1 MKNVYLLVKSTFV
14 LVGMSLSAFVWGQAA
29 TLSGTITDPRG
40 ETLPGVTV
48 LIDGTGQGTISD
60 IDGVYNLAFEAPGTY
75 VITYTYIG
83 FKKITETVTLASGQ
97 NMKKDLAMEEDALM
111 LETAIVV
118 GYGTVKSKD
127 LTGSITNVGVKDFQT
142 GNVTTPEQLIVG
154 KVSGVQI
161 TSNSGMPGAGSR
173 IRIRG
178 GTSLNASNDPLI
190 VIDGVPIDNNGISGS
205 GNALS
210 LINPDDIE
218 NITILKDA
226 SAAAIYGSR
235 AANGVI
241 IVTTKKGFSDS
252 KLHIDVSTTESFATV
267 TQTVDVLTADELR
280 DVINTNGTATQQAL
294 LGTENTDWQSEL
306 YRLGIVTDNDITFY
320 GGVKNLPYRLNLEY
334 MMEQGVLDRSQ
345 LNRMGASLALNPSYF
360 NGKLKTDANGKFFH
374 TDNFFA
380 DQGSIGTAITFDPTK
395 PVYDAASI
403 YGGYYEWQNA
413 AGLISL
419 APKNPVG
426 LLNQRDD
433 ESNVNRFIG
442 NIKLDFELMK
452 DLHGVVNGGLDMSR
466 SAGTIVVP
474 EEAASSF
481 SNGGVNNQYEQSKDN
496 RLLEAYLNYKKDVNS
511 IKSKIDFTAGYS
523 YQFWTRKEPAFASLN
538 FAGDTITPAG
548 IPTETENALISF
560 YGRLNYTLN
569 SKYLL
574 TATIRE
580 DGSSRFSPENRWGL
594 FPSVAVA
601 WLVSDEKF
609 MSDSKMY
616 LKFRAGFGVTG
627 QQDIF
632 NDYPYIANYD
642 SSTSTAQYQFGDV
655 FYYLLRPDGYD
666 PNIKWE
672 ETSSY
677 NVGIDFGFAGDKVS
691 GSLDVYKKIT
701 DDLLATISIPAGTNF
716 TNKILTNVGSM
727 ENMGVEANINIV
739 AINKKDMNLEF
750 GINGTVNKNEITNLT
765 KVADPNSPGILV
777 GDIDG
782 GIGNKVQIQAVGYS
796 ANTFYMYEQVYDE
809 DGNPIEGEYVDQN
822 NDSIINADDLIQGK
836 SPTPDFYAGFYT
848 SFRYKKWSV
857 GFSLRGEFGK
867 YMYNNISS
875 TRGVYQNIPASS
887 YMQNLSTN
895 YLETEFQTYQ
905 LLSDYYIE
913 NASFVRMDNF
923 SVGYDVGKVFNDNA
937 SLTVSAIVQ
946 NVFVISPY
954 SGLDPEIAT
963 GIDKTIYPR
972 PRIYSI
978 SANLKL

>member
-442 NIKLDFELMK
+442 NIKLDLELMK

-548 IPTETENALISF
+548 IPPETENALISF
-560 YGRLNYTLN
+560 YGRLNYT
-569 SKYLL
+569 
-574 TATIRE
+574 
-580 DGSSRFSPENRWGL
+580 
-594 FPSVAVA
+594 
-601 WLVSDEKF
+601 
-609 MSDSKMY
+609 
-616 LKFRAGFGVTG
+616 
-627 QQDIF
+627 
-632 NDYPYIANYD
+632 
-642 SSTSTAQYQFGDV
+642 
-655 FYYLLRPDGYD
+655 
-666 PNIKWE
+666 
-672 ETSSY
+672 
-677 NVGIDFGFAGDKVS
+677 
-691 GSLDVYKKIT
+691 
-701 DDLLATISIPAGTNF
+701 
-716 TNKILTNVGSM
+716 
-727 ENMGVEANINIV
+727 
-739 AINKKDMNLEF
+739 
-750 GINGTVNKNEITNLT
+750 
-765 KVADPNSPGILV
+765 
-777 GDIDG
+777 
-782 GIGNKVQIQAVGYS
+782 
-796 ANTFYMYEQVYDE
+796 
-809 DGNPIEGEYVDQN
+809 
-822 NDSIINADDLIQGK
+822 
-836 SPTPDFYAGFYT
+836 
-848 SFRYKKWSV
+848 
-857 GFSLRGEFGK
+857 
-867 YMYNNISS
+867 
-875 TRGVYQNIPASS
+875 
-887 YMQNLSTN
+887 
-895 YLETEFQTYQ
+895 
-905 LLSDYYIE
+905 
-913 NASFVRMDNF
+913 
-923 SVGYDVGKVFNDNA
+923 
-937 SLTVSAIVQ
+937 
-946 NVFVISPY
+946 
-954 SGLDPEIAT
+954 
-963 GIDKTIYPR
+963 
-972 PRIYSI
+972 
-978 SANLKL
+978 

>member
-190 VIDGVPIDNNGISGS
+190 VIDGVPIDNNGISGA

-380 DQGSIGTAITFDPTK
+380 DQGAIGTAITFDPTK
-395 PVYDAASI
+395 PVYDASSV

-442 NIKLDFELMK
+442 NIKLDLELTK

-466 SAGTIVVP
+466 SAGTVVVP

-496 RLLEAYLNYKKDVNS
+496 RLLEAYLNYKKDVSS

-574 TATIRE
+574 TATLRD

-616 LKFRAGFGVTG
+616 LKFRAGYGVTG

-677 NVGIDFGFAGDKVS
+677 NVGIDFGFGGDKVS

-701 DDLLATISIPAGTNF
+701 EDLLATISIPAGTNF
-716 TNKILTNVGSM
+716 TNQILTNVGSM

-750 GINGTVNKNEITNLT
+750 GINGTINKNEITNLT

-796 ANTFYMYEQVYDE
+796 ANTFYLYEQVYDE

-946 NVFVISPY
+946 NVFVVSPY

>member
-75 VITYTYIG
+75 VITYSYIG
-83 FKKITETVTLASGQ
+83 YKKITETVTLASGQ

-111 LETAIVV
+111 LETAVVV

-161 TSNSGMPGAGSR
+161 TSNSGMPGSGSR

-267 TQTVDVLTADELR
+267 TKTVDVLTADELR

-360 NGKLKTDANGKFFH
+360 NGKLKTDANGKFYH

-380 DQGSIGTAITFDPTK
+380 DQGAIATAITFDPTK
-395 PVYDAASI
+395 PVYDAASA

-442 NIKLDFELMK
+442 NIKLDLELMK

-466 SAGTIVVP
+466 SAGTVVVP
-474 EEAASSF
+474 AEAASSF

-496 RLLEAYLNYKKDVNS
+496 RLLEAYLNYKKDVSS
-511 IKSKIDFTAGYS
+511 IKSRIDFTAGYS

-574 TATIRE
+574 TATLRE

-616 LKFRAGFGVTG
+616 LKFRAGFGITG

-701 DDLLATISIPAGTNF
+701 DDLLATIPIPAGTNF
-716 TNKILTNVGSM
+716 TNQILTNVGSM
-727 ENMGVEANINIV
+727 ENMGVEANINVV

-750 GINGTVNKNEITNLT
+750 GINGTINKNEITNLT
-765 KVADPNSPGILV
+765 KVEDPNSPGILV
-777 GDIDG
+777 GGIDG
-782 GIGNKVQIQAVGYS
+782 GIGNTIQIQSVGYAS
-796 ANTFYMYEQVYDE
+796 NTFYAYEQVYDE
-809 DGNPIEGEYVDQN
+809 DGNPIEGEYVDRN
-822 NDSIINADDLIQGK
+822 NDSIINADDLIYGK
-836 SPTPDFYAGFYT
+836 NPTPDFYAGFYT

-867 YMYNNISS
+867 YMYNNIAS
-875 TRGVYQNIPASS
+875 TRGVYQNIPSSS
-887 YMQNLSTN
+887 YMQNLTSD
-895 YLETEFQTYQ
+895 YLESEFQTYQ
-905 LLSDYYIE
+905 ILSDYYIE
-913 NASFVRMDNF
+913 SASFVRMDNL

-946 NVFVISPY
+946 NVFVVSPY

-963 GIDKTIYPR
+963 GIDKSIYPR
-972 PRIYSI
+972 PRIFSI

>member
-360 NGKLKTDANGKFFH
+360 NGKLKTDANGKFYH

-442 NIKLDFELMK
+442 NIKLDLELMK

>member
-1 MKNVYLLVKSTFV
+1 MKNVYLLVKSAFV
-14 LVGMSLSAFVWGQAA
+14 LVGMSLSVAVFGQAA

-48 LIDGTGQGTISD
+48 IVEGTGQGTISD
-60 IDGVYNLAFEAPGTY
+60 IDGVYQLAFDAPGTY
-75 VITYTYIG
+75 VINYTYIG
-83 FKKITETVTLASGQ
+83 YKKLSESITLASGQ
-97 NMKKDLAMEEDALM
+97 NMSKNVSLEEDALM
-111 LETAIVV
+111 LETAVVV

-190 VIDGVPIDNNGISGS
+190 VIDGVPVDNNSISGA

-226 SAAAIYGSR
+226 SASAIYGSR

-241 IVTTKKGFSDS
+241 IVTTKKGFSDG
-252 KLHIDVSTTESFATV
+252 KLHIDFSTTESFATV
-267 TQTVDVLTADELR
+267 TKTVDVLTAEELAE
-280 DVINTNGTATQQAL
+280 VINANGTATQVAL

-306 YRLGIVTDNDITFY
+306 YRLGIVTDNDITFS
-320 GGVKNLPYRLNLEY
+320 GGIKNFPYRLNLEY
-334 MMEQGVLDRSQ
+334 MNEQGVLDRSQ
-345 LNRMGASLALNPSYF
+345 LTRMGTSLSINPTF
-360 NGKLKTDANGKFFH
+360 LNGKLKTDANGKFFH

-380 DQGSIGTAITFDPTK
+380 DQGAIGSAITFDPTK
-395 PVYDAASI
+395 PVYDAASEF
-403 YGGYYEWQNA
+403 GGYYEWQNA
-413 AGLISL
+413 AGLIGL

-442 NIKLDFELMK
+442 NLKLDLELLK
-452 DLHGVVNGGLDMSR
+452 DFHGVINGGLDISR
-466 SAGTIVVP
+466 SAGTILVP
-474 EEAASSF
+474 TEAASNF
-481 SNGGVNNQYEQSKDN
+481 SRGGISNQYEQSKDN
-496 RLLEAYLNYKKDVNS
+496 RLLDAYFNYKKEVNS
-511 IKSKIDFTAGYS
+511 IKSRFDFTGGYS
-523 YQFWTRKEPAFASLN
+523 YQFWTRSEPAFASLSYV
-538 FAGDTITPAG
+538 GDTITPAG
-548 IPTETENALISF
+548 IPVETENSLISF

-569 SKYLL
+569 NKYLL
-574 TATIRE
+574 TATLRE
-580 DGSSRFSPENRWGL
+580 DGSSRFSPDNRWGL
-594 FPSVAVA
+594 FPSVAFA

-616 LKFRAGFGVTG
+616 LKLRLGYGVTG

-642 SSTSTAQYQFGDV
+642 SSTSTAQYQFGNS

-672 ETSSY
+672 ETSSF
-677 NVGIDFGFAGDKVS
+677 NAGIDFGFAGDKVS
-691 GSLDVYKKIT
+691 GSLDVYKKVT
-701 DDLLATISIPAGTNF
+701 DDLLATIPIPAGTNF
-716 TNKILTNVGSM
+716 TNQILTNVGSM
-727 ENMGVEANINIV
+727 ENTGIEANINVI
-739 AINKKDMNLEF
+739 AINKKDMNLEL
-750 GINGTVNKNEITNLT
+750 GINGTANRNEITKLT
-765 KVADPNSPGILV
+765 KIEDPNSPGIIV
-777 GDIDG
+777 GGIDG
-782 GIGNKVQIQAVGYS
+782 GVGNNIQIQSVGYAS
-796 ANTFYMYEQVYDE
+796 NTFYAYQQVYDE

-822 NDSIINADDLIQGK
+822 NDSIINADDLIQGEN
-836 SPTPDFYAGFYT
+836 PTPDFYAGFYA
-848 SFRYKKWSV
+848 SFRYKRWTA

-867 YMYNNISS
+867 YMYNNIAS
-875 TRGVYQNIPASS
+875 TRGVFQNIPTAS
-887 YMQNLSTN
+887 YMQNLTSD
-895 YLETEFQTYQ
+895 YLESEFQTYQ
-905 LLSDYYIE
+905 ILSDYYIE
-913 NASFVRMDNF
+913 NASFVRMDNL
-923 SVGYDVGKVFNDNA
+923 SIGYDFGKVFNDNA
-937 SLTVSAIVQ
+937 SLTVSGIVQ
-946 NVFVISPY
+946 NVFVVSPY

-963 GIDKTIYPR
+963 GIDRSIYPR
-972 PRIYSI
+972 PRIFSI

>member
-442 NIKLDFELMK
+442 NIKLDLELMK

-750 GINGTVNKNEITNLT
+750 GVNGTVNKNEITNLT

>member
-442 NIKLDFELMK
+442 NIKLDLELMK

-672 ETSSY
+672 ET
-677 NVGIDFGFAGDKVS
+677 
-691 GSLDVYKKIT
+691 
-701 DDLLATISIPAGTNF
+701 
-716 TNKILTNVGSM
+716 
-727 ENMGVEANINIV
+727 
-739 AINKKDMNLEF
+739 
-750 GINGTVNKNEITNLT
+750 
-765 KVADPNSPGILV
+765 
-777 GDIDG
+777 
-782 GIGNKVQIQAVGYS
+782 
-796 ANTFYMYEQVYDE
+796 
-809 DGNPIEGEYVDQN
+809 
-822 NDSIINADDLIQGK
+822 
-836 SPTPDFYAGFYT
+836 
-848 SFRYKKWSV
+848 
-857 GFSLRGEFGK
+857 
-867 YMYNNISS
+867 
-875 TRGVYQNIPASS
+875 
-887 YMQNLSTN
+887 
-895 YLETEFQTYQ
+895 
-905 LLSDYYIE
+905 
-913 NASFVRMDNF
+913 
-923 SVGYDVGKVFNDNA
+923 
-937 SLTVSAIVQ
+937 
-946 NVFVISPY
+946 
-954 SGLDPEIAT
+954 
-963 GIDKTIYPR
+963 
-972 PRIYSI
+972 
-978 SANLKL
+978 

>member
-190 VIDGVPIDNNGISGS
+190 VIDGVPIDNNGISGA

-380 DQGSIGTAITFDPTK
+380 DQGAIGTAITFDPTK
-395 PVYDAASI
+395 PVYDASSV

-442 NIKLDFELMK
+442 NIKLDLELTK

-466 SAGTIVVP
+466 SAGTVVVP

-496 RLLEAYLNYKKDVNS
+496 RLLEAYLNYKKDVSS

-574 TATIRE
+574 TATLRD

-616 LKFRAGFGVTG
+616 LKFRAGYGVTG

-677 NVGIDFGFAGDKVS
+677 NVGIDFGFGGDKVS

-701 DDLLATISIPAGTNF
+701 EDLLATISIPAGTNF
-716 TNKILTNVGSM
+716 TNQILTNVGSM

-750 GINGTVNKNEITNLT
+750 GINGTINKNEITNLT

-777 GDIDG
+777 GGIDG

-796 ANTFYMYEQVYDE
+796 ANTFYLYEQVYDE

-946 NVFVISPY
+946 NVFVVSPY

>member
-173 IRIRG
+173 NRIRG

-190 VIDGVPIDNNGISGS
+190 VIDGVPIDNNGISGA

-380 DQGSIGTAITFDPTK
+380 DQGAIGTAITFDPTK
-395 PVYDAASI
+395 PVYDASSV

-442 NIKLDFELMK
+442 NIKLDLELTK

-466 SAGTIVVP
+466 SAGTVVVP

-496 RLLEAYLNYKKDVNS
+496 RLLEAYLNYKKDVSS

-574 TATIRE
+574 TATLRD

-616 LKFRAGFGVTG
+616 LKFRAGYGVTG

-677 NVGIDFGFAGDKVS
+677 NVGIDFGFGGDKVS

-701 DDLLATISIPAGTNF
+701 EDLLATISIPAGTNF
-716 TNKILTNVGSM
+716 TNQILTNVGSM

-750 GINGTVNKNEITNLT
+750 GINGTINKNEITNLT

-796 ANTFYMYEQVYDE
+796 ANTFYLYEQVYDE

-946 NVFVISPY
+946 NVFVVSPY

>member
-442 NIKLDFELMK
+442 NIKLDLELMK

>member
-1 MKNVYLLVKSTFV
+1 MKNVYLLVRSAFV
-14 LVGMSLSAFVWGQAA
+14 LVCMALPAFVWGQAA
-29 TLSGTITDPRG
+29 TLSGTITDPLG

-60 IDGVYNLAFEAPGTY
+60 IDGVYKLAFEAPGTY
-75 VITYTYIG
+75 VITYSYIG
-83 FKKITETVTLASGQ
+83 FKKVTSTVTLASGQ
-97 NMKKDLAMEEDALM
+97 NMKQDLALELDALM
-111 LETAIVV
+111 LETAVVV

-127 LTGSITNVGVKDFQT
+127 LTGSITNVGVKDFQS

-190 VIDGVPIDNNGISGS
+190 VVDGVPVDNNGISGS

-226 SAAAIYGSR
+226 SASAIYGSR

-241 IVTTKKGFSDS
+241 IITTKKGFSDT
-252 KLHIDVSTTESFATV
+252 KLHIDVSTTNSFATV
-267 TQTVDVLTADELR
+267 TQTVDVLSADELR
-280 DVINTNGTATQQAL
+280 EVITANGTATQLAL
-294 LGTENTDWQSEL
+294 LGDENTDWQNEL
-306 YRLGIVTDNDITFY
+306 YRLGITTDNDITFS
-320 GGVKNLPYRLNLEY
+320 GGIKNFPYRLNLEY

-345 LNRMGASLALNPSYF
+345 LNRMGSSLSINPTF
-360 NGKLKTDANGKFFH
+360 LNGKLKTDANGKFYH

-380 DQGSIGTAITFDPTK
+380 DQGAIGSAITFDPTK
-395 PVYDAASI
+395 PVYDDASV
-403 YGGYYEWQNA
+403 YGGFYEWQNA
-413 AGLISL
+413 AGLIGL

-442 NIKLDFELMK
+442 NLKIDLELFK
-452 DLHGVVNGGLDMSR
+452 NFHGVVNGGLDMSR

-474 EEAASSF
+474 AEAASSY

-496 RLLEAYLNYKKDVNS
+496 RLLEAYFNYKVDASK
-511 IKSKIDFTAGYS
+511 IKSKFDFTGGYS
-523 YQFWTRKEPAFASLN
+523 YQFWTRKEPAFASLS
-538 FAGDTITPAG
+538 FDGDTITPAG

-569 SKYLL
+569 NKYLF
-574 TATIRE
+574 TATLRE

-594 FPSVAVA
+594 FPSVAFA
-601 WLVSDEKF
+601 WLVSDEAF
-609 MSDSKMY
+609 MDNSTMY
-616 LKFRAGFGVTG
+616 LKFRAGYGVTG

-632 NDYPYIANYD
+632 NDYPYIADYD

-691 GSLDVYKKIT
+691 GSLDVYKKVT
-701 DDLLATISIPAGTNF
+701 EDLLATIPIPAGTNF
-716 TNKILTNVGSM
+716 TNQILTNVGSM
-727 ENMGVEANINIV
+727 ENTGIEANINVV

-750 GINGTVNKNEITNLT
+750 GINGTANRNEITKLT
-765 KVADPNSPGILV
+765 KVEDPNSPGILV
-777 GDIDG
+777 GGIEG
-782 GIGNKVQIQAVGYS
+782 GIGNNIQIQSVGYA
-796 ANTFYMYEQVYDE
+796 ANTFYSYEQIYDE

-822 NDSIINADDLIQGK
+822 NDSIINADDLIQGE
-836 SPTPDFYAGFYT
+836 SPTPDFYAGFYS

-867 YMYNNISS
+867 YMYNNIAS
-875 TRGVYQNIPASS
+875 TRGIYQNIPSGS
-887 YMQNLSTN
+887 YMQNLSAD
-895 YLETEFQTYQ
+895 YLESEFQTYQ
-905 LLSDYYIE
+905 LFSDYYIQ
-913 NASFVRMDNF
+913 NASFVRMDNL
-923 SVGYDVGKVFNDNA
+923 SVGYDVGSVFNDNA
-937 SLTVSAIVQ
+937 SLMISAIVQ
-946 NVFVISPY
+946 NVFVITPY
-954 SGLDPEIAT
+954 TGLDPEIAT
-963 GIDKTIYPR
+963 GIDRSIYPR